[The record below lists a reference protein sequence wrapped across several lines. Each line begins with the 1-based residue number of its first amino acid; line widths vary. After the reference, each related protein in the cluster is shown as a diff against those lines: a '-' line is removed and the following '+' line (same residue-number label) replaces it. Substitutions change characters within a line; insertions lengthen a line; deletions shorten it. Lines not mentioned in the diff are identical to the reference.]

1 MNTTV
6 QALQALYVKL
16 GGSLTDTYDNIADGA
31 TVADYA
37 TIPDMVDAIAQ
48 ISKAE
53 NLINSV
59 SNDDNG
65 KVLTVVDGA
74 AEFAEPETNTF
85 IVTYTTNGADE
96 HADISCDKTAA
107 EIYAAYES
115 GKTITARLEGAE
127 PTAEPTI
134 VMHLFIISL
143 ISGQNVIAFTASGDS
158 GPQFNGITVSHAGDD
173 NGNDQ
178 ITISN
183 TVLANEQD
191 VRNVEDCI
199 VSYSYQA
206 GNISTHNNDLLAMFT
221 ALQGINTIRAV
232 LNGMPDADGR
242 DYFALQSYSYVED
255 SDSESGDITSL
266 THTVIF
272 ASFIP
277 TVTGA
282 KMRFITQT
290 VVTNA
295 PTLHEA
301 IDIVSQ
307 SATYEEKDIPITP

>member
-1 MNTTV
+1 MNTSV
-6 QALQALYVKL
+6 QALQLVYAKM
-16 GGSLTDTYDNIADGA
+16 GGSLTDAYPTIASGEMVGNY
-31 TVADYA
+31 T
-37 TIPDMVDAIAQ
+37 TIPDVVEAIAQ

-59 SNDDNG
+59 SSDDNG

-74 AEFAEPETNTF
+74 AEFAEPGTNTF
-85 IVTYTTNGADE
+85 IVTYTADE
-96 HADISCDKTAA
+96 HADIRCDKTAA

-115 GKTITARLEGAE
+115 GKTITATAQLEDMETPA
-127 PTAEPTI
+127 
-134 VMHLFIISL
+134 VMHLFSIASIPGL
-143 ISGQNVIAFTASGDS
+143 NVISFSALGEEEH
-158 GPQFNGITVSHAGDD
+158 QFAGVGVLHLGDD

-178 ITISN
+178 ITVSN
-183 TVLANEQD
+183 IKLANEQD

-206 GNISTHNNDLLAMFT
+206 GNISTHNNNLLRMFT
-221 ALQGINTIRAV
+221 ALQGTNTIRAV
-232 LNGMPDADGR
+232 LDGMQDADGR
-242 DYFALQSYSYVED
+242 DYFALQSHSYVED

-272 ASFIP
+272 ASFTP

>member
-37 TIPDMVDAIAQ
+37 TLPDMVDAIAQ

-85 IVTYTTNGADE
+85 IVTYTADGADE
-96 HADISCDKTAA
+96 HADISCDKTAS

-115 GKTITARLEGAE
+115 GKTITARVERIGSTL
-127 PTAEPTI
+127 I
-134 VMHLFIISL
+134 MHLVVISS
-143 ISGQNVIAFTASGDS
+143 ISGQNVISFTASGDS
-158 GPQFNGITVSHAGDD
+158 ESQFVGVSLVHTGDD
-173 NGNDQ
+173 NGDDQ
-178 ITISN
+178 IFIRTIR
-183 TVLANEQD
+183 LANEQD

-206 GNISTHNNDLLAMFT
+206 GNISTRNNDLLEMFT
-221 ALQGINTIRAV
+221 ALQGTNTIRALV
-232 LNGMPDADGR
+232 MGMQETDV
-242 DYFALQSYSYVED
+242 DYFTLQSYSYVAD
-255 SDSESGDITSL
+255 NDPESGDITSV

-272 ASFIP
+272 ASFTP
-277 TVTGA
+277 AVAGA

-295 PTLHEA
+295 PTYEA
-301 IDIVSQ
+301 FDIVSQ
-307 SATYEEKDIPITP
+307 SATYDEKDIPITP

>member
-65 KVLTVVDGA
+65 KVLTVVDGT
-74 AEFAEPETNTF
+74 AEFAEPGTNTF
-85 IVTYTTNGADE
+85 IATYTADE

-115 GKTITARLEGAE
+115 GKTITAQLTDVTGV
-127 PTAEPTI
+127 TI
-134 VMHLFIISL
+134 VIHLFSVAS
-143 ISGQNVIAFTASGDS
+143 ISGQNVISFSALGETGH
-158 GPQFNGITVSHAGDD
+158 QFAGLGVLHVGDD

-183 TVLANEQD
+183 IKLANEQD
-191 VRNVEDCI
+191 VRNAEDCI

-206 GNISTHNNDLLAMFT
+206 GNISTHNNDLLKMFT
-221 ALQGINTIRAV
+221 ALQGTNTIRAA
-232 LNGMPDADGR
+232 LEGMQDANGNN
-242 DYFALQSYSYVED
+242 YFALQSYSNVED
-255 SDSESGDITSL
+255 SDSESGDITSV
-266 THTVIF
+266 THTAIF
-272 ASFIP
+272 ASFTP
-277 TVTGA
+277 AVAGA

-295 PTLHEA
+295 PTYEA
-301 IDIVSQ
+301 FDIVSQ

>member
-48 ISKAE
+48 IS
-53 NLINSV
+53 
-59 SNDDNG
+59 
-65 KVLTVVDGA
+65 
-74 AEFAEPETNTF
+74 NTF
-85 IVTYTTNGADE
+85 IVTYTADE
-96 HADISCDKTAA
+96 HADISCDKTAS

-115 GKTITARLEGAE
+115 GKTITAQLEDRGMAV
-127 PTAEPTI
+127 
-134 VMHLFIISL
+134 VMHLFTIAS
-143 ISGQNVIAFTASGDS
+143 ISGQNVISFSALGES
-158 GPQFNGITVSHAGDD
+158 GPRFAGVGVLHVGDD

-183 TVLANEQD
+183 IRLANEQD
-191 VRNVEDCI
+191 VRNAEDCI
-199 VSYSYQA
+199 VGYDYAA
-206 GNISTHNNDLLAMFT
+206 GNILTQNNDLLKMFT
-221 ALQGINTIRAV
+221 ALQGTNTIRAV
-232 LNGMPDADGR
+232 VMGMQETDG
-242 DYFALQSYSYVED
+242 DNYFTLQSYSYVD
-255 SDSESGDITSL
+255 DNDPESGDITSV
-266 THTVIF
+266 THTIIF
-272 ASFIP
+272 ASFTP
-277 TVTGA
+277 AVAGA

-295 PTLHEA
+295 PTNEA
-301 IDIVSQ
+301 FDIVSQ

>member
-48 ISKAE
+48 IS
-53 NLINSV
+53 
-59 SNDDNG
+59 
-65 KVLTVVDGA
+65 
-74 AEFAEPETNTF
+74 NTF
-85 IVTYTTNGADE
+85 IVTYTVDK

-115 GKTITARLEGAE
+115 GKTITAQLTGATGV
-127 PTAEPTI
+127 PT
-134 VMHLFIISL
+134 VMHLFTIAST
-143 ISGQNVIAFTASGDS
+143 SGQNVIGFSTLFGEPESRLL
-158 GPQFNGITVSHAGDD
+158 GINVFHVGDD
-173 NGNDQ
+173 NGNDHV
-178 ITISN
+178 TFDN
-183 TVLANEQD
+183 VRLANERD

-206 GNISTHNNDLLAMFT
+206 GNISTQNNDLLKMFT
-221 ALQGINTIRAV
+221 ALRGTNTIRALV
-232 LNGMPDADGR
+232 MGTQGTEV
-242 DYFALQSYSYVED
+242 DYFTLQSYSYVAD
-255 SDSESGDITSL
+255 NDPESGDITSV

-272 ASFIP
+272 ASFTP
-277 TVTGA
+277 TVAGA

-295 PTLHEA
+295 PTYEA
-301 IDIVSQ
+301 FDIVSQ

>member
-48 ISKAE
+48 IS
-53 NLINSV
+53 
-59 SNDDNG
+59 
-65 KVLTVVDGA
+65 
-74 AEFAEPETNTF
+74 NTF
-85 IVTYTTNGADE
+85 IVTYTADE
-96 HADISCDKTAA
+96 HADISCDKTAS

-115 GKTITARLEGAE
+115 GKTITAQLEDRGMAV
-127 PTAEPTI
+127 
-134 VMHLFIISL
+134 VMHLFSIAS
-143 ISGQNVIAFTASGDS
+143 ISGQNVISFSALDESEH
-158 GPQFNGITVSHAGDD
+158 QFMGVGVLHVGDD

-183 TVLANEQD
+183 IRLANEQD
-191 VRNVEDCI
+191 VRNAEDCI
-199 VSYSYQA
+199 VGYDYAA
-206 GNISTHNNDLLAMFT
+206 GNILTQNNDLLKMFT
-221 ALQGINTIRAV
+221 ALQGTNTIRAV
-232 LNGMPDADGR
+232 VMGMQETDG
-242 DYFALQSYSYVED
+242 DNYFTLQSYSYVD
-255 SDSESGDITSL
+255 DNDPESGDITSV
-266 THTVIF
+266 THTIIF
-272 ASFIP
+272 ASFTP
-277 TVTGA
+277 AVAGA

-295 PTLHEA
+295 PTNEA
-301 IDIVSQ
+301 FDIVSQ

>member
-59 SNDDNG
+59 SKDDNG

-85 IVTYTTNGADE
+85 VVNYAEDE
-96 HADISCDKTAA
+96 DKNISCDKTAA

-115 GKTITARLEGAE
+115 GKTITARMNGEAASVVMRLYLIHSFPGQTMIVFSAVGLSGND
-127 PTAEPTI
+127 PTTSRGMMLA
-134 VMHLFIISL
+134 VFHFS
-143 ISGQNVIAFTASGDS
+143 N
-158 GPQFNGITVSHAGDD
+158 DD
-173 NGNDQ
+173 DNDQ
-178 ITISN
+178 ITINHIEMPSQ
-183 TVLANEQD
+183 QD
-191 VRNVEDCI
+191 IENVKDCI
-199 VSYSYQA
+199 VHYNYEG
-206 GNISTHNNDLLAMFT
+206 GNISTVNHDLREMFS
-221 ALQGINTIRAV
+221 ALDGVNTIRAV
-232 LNGMPDADGR
+232 CSGMQNEGGA
-242 DYFALQSYSYVED
+242 DYFALQSYSNVED
-255 SDSESGDITSL
+255 IDPETGDITSV

-277 TVTGA
+277 TVAGA

-295 PTLHEA
+295 PTYEA
-301 IDIVSQ
+301 LDIVSQ

>member
-74 AEFAEPETNTF
+74 AEFAEPGTDTF
-85 IVTYTTNGADE
+85 IVTYTADE
-96 HADISCDKTAA
+96 HADISCDKTAS

-115 GKTITARLEGAE
+115 GKTITAQLEDMM
-127 PTAEPTI
+127 TQV
-134 VMHLFIISL
+134 VMHLFAVAS
-143 ISGQNVIAFTASGDS
+143 ISGQNVITFSALGESRH
-158 GPQFNGITVSHAGDD
+158 QFAGVGVLHVGDD

-183 TVLANEQD
+183 IKLANEQD
-191 VRNVEDCI
+191 VRNAEDCI
-199 VSYSYQA
+199 VGYDYVA
-206 GNISTHNNDLLAMFT
+206 GNISTQNNDLLKMFT
-221 ALQGINTIRAV
+221 ALQGTNTIRAV
-232 LNGMPDADGR
+232 LDGMQDANGD
-242 DYFALQSYSYVED
+242 DYFALQSYSNVED
-255 SDSESGDITSL
+255 SDSESGDITSV

-277 TVTGA
+277 TVAGA

-295 PTLHEA
+295 PTYEA
-301 IDIVSQ
+301 FDIVSQ

>member
-37 TIPDMVDAIAQ
+37 TLPDMVDAIAQ

-85 IVTYTTNGADE
+85 IVTYTTDGADE
-96 HADISCDKTAA
+96 HADISCDKTAS

-115 GKTITARLEGAE
+115 GKTITARVEGIG
-127 PTAEPTI
+127 PTLI
-134 VMHLFIISL
+134 MHLFVISS
-143 ISGQNVIAFTASGDS
+143 ISGQNVISFTASGDS
-158 GPQFNGITVSHAGDD
+158 ESQFIGVNVEHAGDD
-173 NGNDQ
+173 NGDDQ
-178 ITISN
+178 ITIRKIG
-183 TVLANEQD
+183 LANEQD
-191 VRNVEDCI
+191 VRNIEDCI

-206 GNISTHNNDLLAMFT
+206 GNISTRNNDLLRMFT
-221 ALQGINTIRAV
+221 ALEETNTIRAV
-232 LNGMPDADGR
+232 LGGMQDADGR

-255 SDSESGDITSL
+255 SDSETGDITSV

-272 ASFIP
+272 ASFTP
-277 TVTGA
+277 TVAGA

-290 VVTNA
+290 VVTDA
-295 PTLHEA
+295 PTYE
-301 IDIVSQ
+301 DYYFNIVSQ
-307 SATYEEKDIPITP
+307 SATYEEKDISITP

>member
-1 MNTTV
+1 MDTTV

-74 AEFAEPETNTF
+74 AEFAEPDVNTF
-85 IVTYTTNGADE
+85 VVNYTRDGHDNV
-96 HADISCDKTAA
+96 ICDKTAA
-107 EIYAAYES
+107 EIYAAYEN
-115 GKTITARLEGAE
+115 GKTIIAQTKDEAM
-127 PTAEPTI
+127 PV
-134 VMHLFIISL
+134 VMHLFAIAST
-143 ISGQNVIAFTASGDS
+143 SGQNVISFGALGEAGHLFVGV
-158 GPQFNGITVSHAGDD
+158 GVLHVGDD

-183 TVLANEQD
+183 IRLANEQD
-191 VRNVEDCI
+191 VRNAEDCI

-206 GNISTHNNDLLAMFT
+206 GNISTLNNNLLKMFT
-221 ALQGINTIRAV
+221 ALQGTNTIRAV
-232 LNGMPDADGR
+232 CSGMQNEGGA
-242 DYFALQSYSYVED
+242 DYFALQSYSNVED
-255 SDSESGDITSL
+255 SDPESGDITSV

-272 ASFIP
+272 ASFTP
-277 TVTGA
+277 AVAGA

-295 PTLHEA
+295 PTYEA
-301 IDIVSQ
+301 FDIVSQ

>member
-74 AEFAEPETNTF
+74 AEFAEPGTDTF
-85 IVTYTTNGADE
+85 IVTYTADD
-96 HADISCDKTAA
+96 ADISCDKTAA

-115 GKTITARLEGAE
+115 GKTITAQLENMEMAV
-127 PTAEPTI
+127 
-134 VMHLFIISL
+134 VMHLYSIAS
-143 ISGQNVIAFTASGDS
+143 ISGQNVISFSALGES
-158 GPQFNGITVSHAGDD
+158 GPRFAGVGVLHAGDD

-183 TVLANEQD
+183 IRLANEQD
-191 VRNVEDCI
+191 VRNAEDCI
-199 VSYSYQA
+199 VGYDYVA
-206 GNISTHNNDLLAMFT
+206 GNISTQNNDLLKMFT
-221 ALQGINTIRAV
+221 ALQGTNTIRAV
-232 LNGMPDADGR
+232 VMRMQETDGEN
-242 DYFALQSYSYVED
+242 YFTLQSYSYVNDNDPET
-255 SDSESGDITSL
+255 GDITSV

-272 ASFIP
+272 ASFTP
-277 TVTGA
+277 AVAGA

-295 PTLHEA
+295 PTDEA
-301 IDIVSQ
+301 FDIVSQ

>member
-37 TIPDMVDAIAQ
+37 IIPDMVDAIAQ

-74 AEFAEPETNTF
+74 AKFAEPETNTF
-85 IVTYTTNGADE
+85 IVTYTADGADE
-96 HADISCDKTAA
+96 HADISCDKTAS

-115 GKTITARLEGAE
+115 GKTITAQLEGME
-127 PTAEPTI
+127 TAV
-134 VMHLFIISL
+134 VMHLFTIAS
-143 ISGQNVIAFTASGDS
+143 ISGQNVISFSALGES
-158 GPQFNGITVSHAGDD
+158 GPQFAGLGVLHVGDD

-183 TVLANEQD
+183 IRLANEQD
-191 VRNVEDCI
+191 VRNAEDCI

-206 GNISTHNNDLLAMFT
+206 GNISTLNNDLLKMFT
-221 ALQGINTIRAV
+221 ALQGTNTIRAV
-232 LNGMPDADGR
+232 LDGMPDANGN
-242 DYFALQSYSYVED
+242 DYFALQSYSNVED
-255 SDSESGDITSL
+255 SDSESGDITSV
-266 THTVIF
+266 THTAIF

-277 TVTGA
+277 TVAGA

-295 PTLHEA
+295 PTYEA
-301 IDIVSQ
+301 FDIVSQ

>member
-1 MNTTV
+1 MNTSV
-6 QALQALYVKL
+6 QALQLVYAKM
-16 GGSLTDTYDNIADGA
+16 GGSLTDAYPTIASGEMVGNY
-31 TVADYA
+31 T
-37 TIPDMVDAIAQ
+37 TIPDVVEAIAQ

-74 AEFAEPETNTF
+74 AEFAEPGTNTF
-85 IVTYTTNGADE
+85 IVTYTTDTLDE
-96 HADISCDKTAA
+96 HANISCDKTAA

-115 GKTITARLEGAE
+115 GKTITAQLTGTAQLAE
-127 PTAEPTI
+127 VI
-134 VMHLFIISL
+134 VMHLFTIAS
-143 ISGQNVIAFTASGDS
+143 ISGQNGISFAAVGESGS
-158 GPQFNGITVSHAGDD
+158 GSLCINVLLHVGDD
-173 NGNDQ
+173 NGNDH
-178 ITISN
+178 ITVSN
-183 TVLANEQD
+183 ARLANEQD

-206 GNISTHNNDLLAMFT
+206 GNISTRNSDLLGMLT
-221 ALQGINTIRAV
+221 ALQGTKTIRAV
-232 LNGMPDADGR
+232 LDGMQDANGE
-242 DYFALQSYSYVED
+242 DYFALQSYSNVKD
-255 SDSESGDITSL
+255 SDSESGDITSV

-272 ASFIP
+272 ASFTP
-277 TVTGA
+277 AVAGA

-295 PTLHEA
+295 PTHHEA
-301 IDIVSQ
+301 FDIVSQ

>member
-1 MNTTV
+1 MDTTV

-74 AEFAEPETNTF
+74 AEFAEPGTNTF
-85 IVTYTTNGADE
+85 IATYTMDAMNE
-96 HADISCDKTAA
+96 HANISCDKTAS

-115 GKTITARLEGAE
+115 GKTITAQLTGVSRVPA
-127 PTAEPTI
+127 
-134 VMHLFIISL
+134 VMHLFAITSIQ
-143 ISGQNVIAFTASGDS
+143 GQNVINFSAFGQRDESGS
-158 GPQFNGITVSHAGDD
+158 GFLGISVLHAGDD

-178 ITISN
+178 VILGN
-183 TVLANEQD
+183 VRLANEQD
-191 VRNVEDCI
+191 VRDVEDCI
-199 VSYSYQA
+199 VSYRYQA
-206 GNISTHNNDLLAMFT
+206 GNISTSNSDLLGMFT
-221 ALQGINTIRAV
+221 ALQETNTIRAV
-232 LNGMPDADGR
+232 LEGMRDATGK
-242 DYFALQSYSYVED
+242 DYFALQSYSYVAD
-255 SDSESGDITSL
+255 NDPESGDITSV

-272 ASFIP
+272 ASFTP
-277 TVTGA
+277 TVAGA

-295 PTLHEA
+295 LTSGTFN
-301 IDIVSQ
+301 IVSQ
-307 SATYEEKDIPITP
+307 SATYEEKEIPITP

>member
-48 ISKAE
+48 IS
-53 NLINSV
+53 
-59 SNDDNG
+59 
-65 KVLTVVDGA
+65 
-74 AEFAEPETNTF
+74 NTF
-85 IVTYTTNGADE
+85 IVTYTADE
-96 HADISCDKTAA
+96 HADISCDKTAS

-115 GKTITARLEGAE
+115 GKTITAQLDNMEM
-127 PTAEPTI
+127 TV
-134 VMHLFIISL
+134 VMHLFSIAS
-143 ISGQNVIAFTASGDS
+143 ISGQNVIRFSALGESGH
-158 GPQFNGITVSHAGDD
+158 QFAGVGVLHVGDD

-183 TVLANEQD
+183 IRLANEQD

-199 VSYSYQA
+199 VVYDYVA
-206 GNISTHNNDLLAMFT
+206 GNISTQNNDLLKMFT
-221 ALQGINTIRAV
+221 ALQGTNTIRAV
-232 LNGMPDADGR
+232 LAGMQDANVD
-242 DYFALQSYSYVED
+242 DYFALQSYSNVED
-255 SDSESGDITSL
+255 SDSESGDITY
-266 THTVIF
+266 TVIF
-272 ASFIP
+272 ASFTP
-277 TVTGA
+277 AVAGV

-295 PTLHEA
+295 PTDEA
-301 IDIVSQ
+301 FDIVSQ

>member
-37 TIPDMVDAIAQ
+37 IIPDMVDAIAQ

-85 IVTYTTNGADE
+85 IVTYTADGADE
-96 HADISCDKTAA
+96 HADISCDKTAS

-115 GKTITARLEGAE
+115 GKTITAQVEDME
-127 PTAEPTI
+127 QTI
-134 VMHLFIISL
+134 VMHLFTIAS
-143 ISGQNVIAFTASGDS
+143 ISGHNVIGFSSMFGEPGS
-158 GPQFNGITVSHAGDD
+158 ELLWINVFHVGDD

-178 ITISN
+178 VILGN
-183 TVLANEQD
+183 ARLANEQD

-199 VSYSYQA
+199 VSYRYQA
-206 GNISTHNNDLLAMFT
+206 GNISTLNNDLLKMFT
-221 ALQGINTIRAV
+221 ALQGTNTIRAV
-232 LNGMPDADGR
+232 LYGMQGANGEDC
-242 DYFALQSYSYVED
+242 FALQSYSYVAD
-255 SDSESGDITSL
+255 NDPESGDITSV

-272 ASFIP
+272 AS
-277 TVTGA
+277 VTPAVAGA

-295 PTLHEA
+295 PTYEEF
-301 IDIVSQ
+301 DIVSQ

>member
-16 GGSLTDTYDNIADGA
+16 GGSLTDTYDSIADGA

-37 TIPDMVDAIAQ
+37 TVPDMVDAIAQ

-65 KVLTVVDGA
+65 KILTVVDGA

-85 IVTYTTNGADE
+85 VVNYAEDE
-96 HADISCDKTAA
+96 DENISCDKTAA

-115 GKTITARLEGAE
+115 GKTITAQLTGVSGV
-127 PTAEPTI
+127 TT
-134 VMHLFIISL
+134 VMHIFAIES
-143 ISGQNVIAFTASGDS
+143 ISGHNLIGFSAVGELGEPGTELFGINVLHLD
-158 GPQFNGITVSHAGDD
+158 DD
-173 NGNDQ
+173 NDNDQ
-178 ITISN
+178 VILDK
-183 TVLANEQD
+183 VGLANEQD
-191 VRNVEDCI
+191 VRNVADCI
-199 VSYSYQA
+199 VSYRYQA
-206 GNISTHNNDLLAMFT
+206 GNISTHDSYLLGMFT
-221 ALQGINTIRAV
+221 ALQGTNTIRAV
-232 LNGMPDADGR
+232 LDGMQDANGE
-242 DYFALQSYSYVED
+242 DYFALQSYSNVAD
-255 SDSESGDITSL
+255 NDPESGDITSV

-277 TVTGA
+277 TVAGV

-295 PTLHEA
+295 PTYEEF
-301 IDIVSQ
+301 DIVSQ

>member
-74 AEFAEPETNTF
+74 AEFAEPGTNTF
-85 IVTYTTNGADE
+85 IATYTTDGMDE
-96 HADISCDKTAA
+96 HAHISCDKTAS

-115 GKTITARLEGAE
+115 GKTITAQLTGVTGA
-127 PTAEPTI
+127 PV
-134 VMHLFIISL
+134 VMHLFTIASF
-143 ISGQNVIAFTASGDS
+143 SGQNSIGFDAIGEHGSG
-158 GPQFNGITVSHAGDD
+158 FVGINVLFHVGDD

-178 ITISN
+178 IFIRTIR
-183 TVLANEQD
+183 LAA
-191 VRNVEDCI
+191 EDCI
-199 VSYSYQA
+199 VSYRYQA
-206 GNISTHNNDLLAMFT
+206 GNISTSNNNLLRMFT
-221 ALQGINTIRAV
+221 ALQGTNTIRAV
-232 LNGMPDADGR
+232 LDGMRDATGE
-242 DYFALQSYSYVED
+242 DYFALQSYSNVED
-255 SDSESGDITSL
+255 SDSESGDITSV

-272 ASFIP
+272 ASFTP

-282 KMRFITQT
+282 KIRFITQT

-295 PTLHEA
+295 PTYEA
-301 IDIVSQ
+301 FDIVSQ

>member
-74 AEFAEPETNTF
+74 AEFAEPGTNTF
-85 IVTYTTNGADE
+85 LVTYTRDE
-96 HADISCDKTAA
+96 HADISCDKTAS

-115 GKTITARLEGAE
+115 GKTITAQLKDME
-127 PTAEPTI
+127 TVV
-134 VMHLFIISL
+134 VMHLLSIAS
-143 ISGQNVIAFTASGDS
+143 ISGQNVIGFSALGEFGHEVAGL
-158 GPQFNGITVSHAGDD
+158 GVLHVGDD
-173 NGNDQ
+173 NGNDK
-178 ITISN
+178 ITFSN
-183 TVLANEQD
+183 IKLA
-191 VRNVEDCI
+191 EDCI
-199 VSYSYQA
+199 VGYDYVA
-206 GNISTHNNDLLAMFT
+206 GSISTQNNDLLKMFT
-221 ALQGINTIRAV
+221 ALQGTNTIRAV
-232 LNGMPDADGR
+232 VMGMQETDGD
-242 DYFALQSYSYVED
+242 DYFTLQSYSYVNEND
-255 SDSESGDITSL
+255 PETGDITSV

-272 ASFIP
+272 ASFTP
-277 TVTGA
+277 AVAGA

-295 PTLHEA
+295 PTYEA
-301 IDIVSQ
+301 FDIVSQ

>member
-53 NLINSV
+53 
-59 SNDDNG
+59 
-65 KVLTVVDGA
+65 
-74 AEFAEPETNTF
+74 PETNTF
-85 IVTYTTNGADE
+85 IATYTADE
-96 HADISCDKTAA
+96 HADISCDKTAS

-115 GKTITARLEGAE
+115 GKTITAQLTDVTGL
-127 PTAEPTI
+127 TI
-134 VMHLFIISL
+134 VMHLFSIAS
-143 ISGQNVIAFTASGDS
+143 ISGQNVISFSALGESGH
-158 GPQFNGITVSHAGDD
+158 QFAGMGVLHVGDD

-178 ITISN
+178 ITFSN
-183 TVLANEQD
+183 IKLANEQD
-191 VRNVEDCI
+191 VRNAEDCI
-199 VSYSYQA
+199 VGYDYVA
-206 GNISTHNNDLLAMFT
+206 GNISTQNNDLLKMFT
-221 ALQGINTIRAV
+221 ALQGTNTIRAV
-232 LNGMPDADGR
+232 LKGMQDANE
-242 DYFALQSYSYVED
+242 DYFALQSYSNVED
-255 SDSESGDITSL
+255 SDSESGDITSV

-272 ASFIP
+272 ASFTP
-277 TVTGA
+277 AVAGA

-295 PTLHEA
+295 PTNEA
-301 IDIVSQ
+301 FDIVSQ

>member
-1 MNTTV
+1 MNTSV
-6 QALQALYVKL
+6 QALQLVYVKM
-16 GGSLTDTYDNIADGA
+16 GGSLTDTYSAIASGEMVGNY
-31 TVADYA
+31 T
-37 TIPDMVDAIAQ
+37 TIPDVVEAIAQ

-85 IVTYTTNGADE
+85 VVNYTGDG
-96 HADISCDKTAA
+96 HAGISCDKTAA

-115 GKTITARLEGAE
+115 GKTITAQLENMEMG
-127 PTAEPTI
+127 T
-134 VMHLFIISL
+134 VMHLFTIAS
-143 ISGQNVIAFTASGDS
+143 ISGQNVIGFSALGESGS
-158 GPQFNGITVSHAGDD
+158 GFAGVGVLHVGDD

-183 TVLANEQD
+183 IRLANEQD

-199 VSYSYQA
+199 VSYRYQA
-206 GNISTHNNDLLAMFT
+206 GNISTLNNDLLKMFT
-221 ALQGINTIRAV
+221 ALQETNTIRAV
-232 LNGMPDADGR
+232 VVGMQGANGQ
-242 DYFALQSYSYVED
+242 DYFALQSYSNVED
-255 SDSESGDITSL
+255 SDSESGDITSV

-272 ASFIP
+272 ASFTP
-277 TVTGA
+277 AVAGA

-295 PTLHEA
+295 PAHGA
-301 IDIVSQ
+301 FNIVSQ
-307 SATYEEKDIPITP
+307 SAAYEEKDISITP

>member
-85 IVTYTTNGADE
+85 VVTYTTDE
-96 HADISCDKTAA
+96 HGDISCDKTAA

-115 GKTITARLEGAE
+115 GKTITAQLKDME
-127 PTAEPTI
+127 TVN
-134 VMHLFIISL
+134 VMHLLSIAS
-143 ISGQNVIAFTASGDS
+143 ISGQNVIRFSALGEFGDEVA
-158 GPQFNGITVSHAGDD
+158 GLGVHHVGDD

-178 ITISN
+178 ITISDIK
-183 TVLANEQD
+183 LANEQD
-191 VRNVEDCI
+191 VRNVENCI
-199 VSYSYQA
+199 VRYSYRA
-206 GNISTHNNDLLAMFT
+206 GNISTFDSDLLGMFT
-221 ALQGINTIRAV
+221 ALQGTNTIMAV
-232 LNGMPDADGR
+232 LDGMQDAIGK
-242 DYFALQSYSYVED
+242 DYFALQSYSIVGD
-255 SDSESGDITSL
+255 SDPETGDITSI

-277 TVTGA
+277 TVAGA

-295 PTLHEA
+295 PIYEA
-301 IDIVSQ
+301 FDIVSQ

>member
-37 TIPDMVDAIAQ
+37 KVPDMVDAIAQ

-85 IVTYTTNGADE
+85 IVTYAADGMGV
-96 HADISCDKTAA
+96 ISCNKTAA

-115 GKTITARLEGAE
+115 GKTITAQFEDME
-127 PTAEPTI
+127 TI
-134 VMHLFIISL
+134 VMHLFSITST
-143 ISGQNVIAFTASGDS
+143 SGQNVISFSALGES
-158 GPQFNGITVSHAGDD
+158 GPRFAGVGVLHVGDD

-183 TVLANEQD
+183 IRLANEQD
-191 VRNVEDCI
+191 VRNAEDCI

-206 GNISTHNNDLLAMFT
+206 GNISTRNDDLLRMFT
-221 ALQGINTIRAV
+221 ALQETNTIRAV
-232 LNGMPDADGR
+232 LGGMQDVNGE
-242 DYFALQSYSYVED
+242 DYFALQSYSNVED
-255 SDSESGDITSL
+255 SDSESGDIT
-266 THTVIF
+266 HTVIF
-272 ASFIP
+272 ASFTP
-277 TVTGA
+277 TVAGA

-295 PTLHEA
+295 PTYGA
-301 IDIVSQ
+301 FDIVSQ

>member
-37 TIPDMVDAIAQ
+37 TIPDMVNAIAQ

-59 SNDDNG
+59 SDDDNG
-65 KVLTVVDGA
+65 KILTVVDGA
-74 AEFAEPETNTF
+74 AEFAEPDVNTF
-85 IVTYTTNGADE
+85 IEKV
-96 HADISCDKTAA
+96 K
-107 EIYAAYES
+107 
-115 GKTITARLEGAE
+115 
-127 PTAEPTI
+127 
-134 VMHLFIISL
+134 
-143 ISGQNVIAFTASGDS
+143 
-158 GPQFNGITVSHAGDD
+158 
-173 NGNDQ
+173 
-178 ITISN
+178 
-183 TVLANEQD
+183 
-191 VRNVEDCI
+191 DCI
-199 VSYSYQA
+199 VGYNYEG
-206 GNISTHNNDLLAMFT
+206 GNIYTTDHDLLKMFS
-221 ALQGINTIRAV
+221 ALDGVNTIRAV
-232 LNGMPDADGR
+232 CSGMQNEGVADYNEGVA
-242 DYFALQSYSYVED
+242 DYFALQSYSNNVED
-255 SDSESGDITSL
+255 IDPETGDITSV

-277 TVTGA
+277 TVAGA

-295 PTLHEA
+295 PTYETF
-301 IDIVSQ
+301 DIVSQ

>member
-1 MNTTV
+1 MDTTV

-74 AEFAEPETNTF
+74 AEFAEPGTNTF
-85 IVTYTTNGADE
+85 IVTYTRERQAN
-96 HADISCDKTAA
+96 ISCDKTAS

-115 GKTITARLEGAE
+115 GKTITAQLEG
-127 PTAEPTI
+127 TMI
-134 VMHLFIISL
+134 IMHLFTIFS
-143 ISGQNVIAFTASGDS
+143 ISGQNVIVFSSFGEPGEPGSGLL
-158 GPQFNGITVSHAGDD
+158 GINVLHTGDD

-178 ITISN
+178 ITASDVKLV
-183 TVLANEQD
+183 TEQD

-199 VSYSYQA
+199 VSYRYQA
-206 GNISTHNNDLLAMFT
+206 GNISTQSNDLLGMLT
-221 ALQGINTIRAV
+221 ALQGTNTIRAV
-232 LNGMPDADGR
+232 LDGMRDANEK
-242 DYFALQSYSYVED
+242 DYFALQSYSNVED
-255 SDSESGDITSL
+255 SESESGDITSV

-272 ASFIP
+272 ASFTP
-277 TVTGA
+277 AVAGA

-295 PTLHEA
+295 PIYEEF
-301 IDIVSQ
+301 DIVSQ